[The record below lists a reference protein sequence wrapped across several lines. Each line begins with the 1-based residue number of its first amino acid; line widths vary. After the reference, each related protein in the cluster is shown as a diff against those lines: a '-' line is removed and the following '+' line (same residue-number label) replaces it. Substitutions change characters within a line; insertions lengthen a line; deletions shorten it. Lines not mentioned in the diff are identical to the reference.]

1 MMRPVDI
8 MEKLI
13 AFMVQLK
20 SMKGEVFQVEELAK
34 AKLEKPKRLGE
45 LAAKEWRE
53 IDDGTKIY
61 DRPDQEAAALRK
73 LEKDELLTF
82 FKVCAT

>member
-1 MMRPVDI
+1 MRPVDT
-8 MEKLI
+8 MKELTV
-13 AFMVQLK
+13 FVLQFE

-34 AKLEKPKRLGE
+34 AKSEKPKRLGE

-53 IDDGTKIY
+53 IDDGTKIF